1 MPTDTSEMAMKEVT
15 GVEVRGSCGLCGVV
29 VEGRGTR
36 HNSPSRAAS
45 YRVRGPGEVRAA
57 VRSITGEDI

>member
-1 MPTDTSEMAMKEVT
+1 MKEVT